1 MNLTYKNVK
10 FITISAKNSKKLDRL
25 IFSCIINTRGLF
37 SGPDSYFYT
46 QVRKRRILSMEKIRP
61 MLFTTLKKYSGA
73 QLMSDVVAGI
83 IVAIIALPLSIALA
97 LASGVGPE
105 QGIYTAI
112 AAGFVISFLGGS
124 QVQIAGPTAAFA
136 TIVAGIVARS
146 GVEGLAVATIMA
158 GIILVIMGFCQLGSL
173 IKFIPFTITTGFT
186 SGIAVTIVI
195 GQLKDFFGVTYPAG
209 METIETMQK
218 LKAFAAGFGTM
229 NVHAVIVGLVCLAI
243 LIVMPMI
250 TEKIPGSLVAVIAGI
265 VMVKFLPLQVNTIG
279 DLYSVSNALPAFH
292 MPAFSYDVIQGSLS
306 DAFTIAIL
314 AAIESLLSCVVA
326 DGMIGGK
333 HRSNTELVAQ
343 GAGNIVS
350 ALFGGI
356 PATGAIARTAA
367 NIKNGGRTPVA
378 GMVHAGVLLLIL
390 VILMPYASWIPM
402 PTIAAILF
410 MVAYNMC
417 QWRTF
422 ARLAKTAPKS
432 DIAVLVITFFLT
444 VVFDLVVA
452 IEVGMV
458 LSCLLFMKRMSDE
471 MGVRSWLHVEEL
483 EEQKREEE
491 EAAKGAKKANA
502 IPSVE
507 EAQLKAAAEEIN
519 PADLRQIPMELA
531 VYELTGPLFFGAADR
546 INQITVG
553 EGTRCLILRMRAV
566 PAADSTAMNS
576 MTALY
581 ERCKK
586 NGVTLILSHVNE
598 QPMRAMEKAGFV
610 DLVGR
615 ENFCRNIE
623 EALDHADKM
632 LEK

>member
-1 MNLTYKNVK
+1 
-10 FITISAKNSKKLDRL
+10 
-25 IFSCIINTRGLF
+25 
-37 SGPDSYFYT
+37 
-46 QVRKRRILSMEKIRP
+46 MEKIRP

-229 NVHAVIVGLVCLAI
+229 NVHALIVGLVCLAI
-243 LIVMPMI
+243 LIVMPKI
-250 TEKIPGSLVAVIAGI
+250 TEKIPGSLVAVLVGI

-390 VILMPYASWIPM
+390 VILMPYAGWIPM

-471 MGVRSWLHVEEL
+471 MGVRSWLHVEEV

-491 EAAKGAKKANA
+491 EASRGAKKTM
-502 IPSVE
+502 SVE

-519 PADLRQIPMELA
+519 PAKLRQIPMELA

-546 INQITVG
+546 INQIEVN
-553 EGTRCLILRMRAV
+553 EVTRCLILRMRAV

-576 MTALY
+576 MTALC

-623 EALDHADKM
+623 EALDHADKV

>member
-1 MNLTYKNVK
+1 
-10 FITISAKNSKKLDRL
+10 
-25 IFSCIINTRGLF
+25 
-37 SGPDSYFYT
+37 
-46 QVRKRRILSMEKIRP
+46 MEKIRP

-229 NVHAVIVGLVCLAI
+229 NVHALIVGLVCLAI
-243 LIVMPMI
+243 LIVMPKI
-250 TEKIPGSLVAVIAGI
+250 TEKIPGSLVAVLVGI

-279 DLYSVSNALPAFH
+279 NLYSVSNALPAFH

-402 PTIAAILF
+402 PTIAAIIF

-471 MGVRSWLHVEEL
+471 MGVRSWLHVEEV

-491 EAAKGAKKANA
+491 EASRGAKRTM
-502 IPSVE
+502 SVE

-519 PADLRQIPMELA
+519 PAKLRQIPMELA

-546 INQITVG
+546 INQIEVN
-553 EGTRCLILRMRAV
+553 EVTRCLILRMRAV

-576 MTALY
+576 MTALC

-623 EALDHADKM
+623 EALDHADKV